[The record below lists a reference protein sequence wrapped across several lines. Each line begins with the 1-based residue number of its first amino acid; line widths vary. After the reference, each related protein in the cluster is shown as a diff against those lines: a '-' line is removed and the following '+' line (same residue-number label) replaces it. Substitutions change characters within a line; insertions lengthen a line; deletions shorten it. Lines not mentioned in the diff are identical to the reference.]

1 MPVST
6 STAISLP
13 SGLIGCS
20 LPSGLI
26 GCRAVI
32 AEPMRRPA

>member
-13 SGLIGCS
+13 SDLIGY
-20 LPSGLI
+20 
-26 GCRAVI
+26 RAVI